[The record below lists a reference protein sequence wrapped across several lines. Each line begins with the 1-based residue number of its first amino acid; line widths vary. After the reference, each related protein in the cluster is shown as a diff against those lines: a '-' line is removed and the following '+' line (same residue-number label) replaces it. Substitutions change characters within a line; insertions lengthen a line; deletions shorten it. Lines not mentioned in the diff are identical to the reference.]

1 MTEMDIDRQ
10 DSAIVT
16 GVDQFDTGKIEDI
29 GEYVGPEELLKDLI
43 ERVRRYHP
51 SDDISLI
58 TKAYELAEEAHK
70 DQVSLISFIP
80 FRWPSF
86 WQTWKWTKRP

>member
-1 MTEMDIDRQ
+1 MTEMDIDRN

-16 GVDQFDTGKIEDI
+16 GVDQFDTGKIENI
-29 GEYVGPEELLKDLI
+29 GEYVGPDELLKDLI

-58 TKAYELAEEAHK
+58 TKAYGGY
-70 DQVSLISFIP
+70 
-80 FRWPSF
+80 
-86 WQTWKWTKRP
+86 RPPAPLKGEFAMRRGFV